1 MGLGFNIRARIRNIE
16 VFKRTVEKLAVE
28 SGYHVVHAESSTTVS
43 FCKLGDLFLNYQN
56 GGKENTNDII
66 SINGECQT
74 NLLGPG
80 FHKAAITF
88 IDRLQQVSGIRFKVK
103 DETGYY
109 TERDFDAMKKNH
121 FHKWLAILFD
131 IIQEQEDKGDKQ
143 LSLCWNIYN
152 YTPPSEDG
160 VVISSFGSFRLA
172 EVIKRIQEEG
182 IEPFANEFFIW
193 NNPEQDAH
201 FHRGLALHALW
212 KDCYFMPS
220 ERSEKDARIN
230 GYIISELEA
239 AASLD
244 PSLPFPKK
252 EYEELC
258 RLHGCTPIPTE
269 GMPLY
274 ETEFIIGYRRGI
286 VKYKV
291 GSICFGLP
299 GSYFRDSDEG
309 TLVYYDGLVENWH
322 TVRCTGYSAEG
333 EQDFFD
339 MEEDMIEE
347 GTFDGGKYR
356 LYDMGAYRDSEDEEP
371 YYCYSCHALCQDQYT
386 IFIFCAS
393 RPEEVKR
400 LAQKVISSLA
410 TE

>member
-1 MGLGFNIRARIRNIE
+1 MAQVSVIIPVYN
-16 VFKRTVEKLAVE
+16 VEKYLSRCLDSLLA
-28 SGYHVVHAESSTTVS
+28 
-43 FCKLGDLFLNYQN
+43 
-56 GGKENTNDII
+56 
-66 SINGECQT
+66 QT
-74 NLLGPG
+74 
-80 FHKAAITF
+80 FA
-88 IDRLQQVSGIRFKVK
+88 
-103 DETGYY
+103 
-109 TERDFDAMKKNH
+109 DF
-121 FHKWLAILFD
+121 
-131 IIQEQEDKGDKQ
+131 
-143 LSLCWNIYN
+143 
-152 YTPPSEDG
+152 
-160 VVISSFGSFRLA
+160 
-172 EVIKRIQEEG
+172 EVICVNDGSIDGSGQ
-182 IEPFANEFFIW
+182 ILQTYA
-193 NNPEQDAH
+193 
-201 FHRGLALHALW
+201 
-212 KDCYFMPS
+212 
-220 ERSEKDARIN
+220 EKDARIN
-230 GYIISELEA
+230 EYIISELEA

-274 ETEFIIGYRRGI
+274 ETEFTIGYRRGI

-299 GSYFRDSDEG
+299 GSYLRDSDEG